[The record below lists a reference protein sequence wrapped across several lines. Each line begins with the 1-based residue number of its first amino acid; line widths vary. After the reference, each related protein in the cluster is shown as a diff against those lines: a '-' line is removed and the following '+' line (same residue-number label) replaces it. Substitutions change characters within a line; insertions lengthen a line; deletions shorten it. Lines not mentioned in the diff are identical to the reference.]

1 VTRRRRASAVA
12 VGVALIVG
20 GVIAITSAGS
30 REERDAADRPARTTA
45 LGDLRRPGSLVA
57 ADSLANTRIGGPFGT
72 VLAFRFRA
80 QWTGSVEAVR
90 FYVIMNTRGRQGY
103 SGGTGGRLRVAIAR
117 DSGAPRHA
125 PQSRAL
131 ASAVIRPSRSDLWP
145 LVRFRDPPRVAA
157 GRLYHVVFTNPARRP
172 RRNYVSINALLSR
185 GRDRP
190 RPPTPA
196 GMAVLLGGS
205 SDGGATPTR
214 WQPRAAEPGER
225 YMPIL
230 DVVGSESGQ
239 HLGNGYMEVWV
250 GSPQP
255 VGGDFRVRQLI
266 AIAPAQ
272 PARITGAWL
281 RVLRQD
287 GATAPLELRLERLDG
302 TVLARGRAAARR
314 ISSRSPQWAHV
325 RFTRAVT
332 APFEEQLALTASAR
346 DERAYQT
353 FPLRKGTE
361 FGFDPSTIFAGGHAE
376 HFDGDRWTGWDQW
389 GVSDRRDSDLQFA
402 LDVEP

>member
-1 VTRRRRASAVA
+1 VTRRRGSAVA
-12 VGVALIVG
+12 VGVALIAG
-20 GVIAITSAGS
+20 GVIVITSAGS
-30 REERDAADRPARTTA
+30 REEQDGADRPARTTA

-90 FYVIMNTRGRQGY
+90 FYVILNTRGRQGY

-117 DSGAPRHA
+117 DSGAPRHV
-125 PQSRAL
+125 PRSRAM

-145 LVRFRDPPRVAA
+145 LVRFSDPPRVVA
-157 GRLYHVVFTNPARRP
+157 GRLYHVVFTNPAANP
-172 RRNYVSINALLSR
+172 RRNYASINALLSR
-185 GRDRP
+185 GHGRP
-190 RPPTPA
+190 RPPTTA
-196 GMAVLLGGS
+196 GMVVLLGGS

-225 YMPIL
+225 YVPIL

-239 HLGNGYMEVWV
+239 HVGNGYMEVWV
-250 GSPQP
+250 GSPRP
-255 VGGDFRVRQLI
+255 VGGDLKVRQLI
-266 AIAPAQ
+266 AIAPAR

-287 GATAPLELRLERLDG
+287 GATAPLELRLERSDG

-325 RFTRAVT
+325 RFKRAIT
-332 APFEEQLALTASAR
+332 APFEEELALTASAR
-346 DERAYQT
+346 DEGAYET

-361 FGFDPSTIFAGGHAE
+361 FGFDARTIFAGGHAE

-389 GVSDRRDSDLQFA
+389 GVPDRRDSDLQFA

>member
-1 VTRRRRASAVA
+1 MTWRGRASAMA
-12 VGVALIVG
+12 VGLALIAGAVI
-20 GVIAITSAGS
+20 VIASAGS
-30 REERDAADRPARTTA
+30 REEQDGAERPARTIA
-45 LGDLRRPGSLVA
+45 LGDLQRPGSLVG

-80 QWTGSVEAVR
+80 QWSGSVEAVR
-90 FYVIMNTRGRQGY
+90 FYVILNTHGRQGY
-103 SGGTGGRLRVAIAR
+103 SGGTGGRIRVAIAR

-125 PQSRAL
+125 PRRRAL

-157 GRLYHVVFTNPARRP
+157 GRLYHVVFTNPAPRP
-172 RRNYVSINALLSR
+172 RRNYVSINALLSL
-185 GRDRP
+185 GQGGPRP
-190 RPPTPA
+190 RMPA

-214 WQPRAAEPGER
+214 WQPRATEPGER
-225 YMPIL
+225 YVPIL
-230 DVVGSESGQ
+230 DVVGSDRGQ
-239 HLGNGYMEVWV
+239 HVGNGYMEVWV
-250 GSPQP
+250 GSPRP
-255 VGGDFRVRQLI
+255 IGGDFKVRQLI
-266 AIAPAQ
+266 AIARAR

-281 RVLRQD
+281 RVRRRD

-314 ISSRSPQWAHV
+314 ISSRFAQWAHV
-325 RFTRAVT
+325 RFKRAVT
-332 APFEEQLALTASAR
+332 APFEEELALTASAR
-346 DERAYQT
+346 DERAYET

-361 FGFDPSTIFAGGHAE
+361 FGFDQGTIFAGGHAE
-376 HFDGDRWTGWDQW
+376 QFDGDRWTGWDQW
-389 GVSDRRDSDLQFA
+389 GVRDRRDGDLQFA